1 MILSSRVDD
10 NNAAYVEIILDIF
23 EDSVAIHS
31 VQGVTVHE
39 DPELFSLVKK
49 TYSPCPRFVSLCFE
63 RLVRISS
70 RVSKSSKY
78 TLLHSQKDHLHQLK
92 SAAVHALKALKLIG

>member
-1 MILSSRVDD
+1 MSTRFNLCLEMILSSRVDD

-23 EDSVAIHS
+23 EDSLAIHS

-49 TYSPCPRFVSLCFE
+49 ATE
-63 RLVRISS
+63 N
-70 RVSKSSKY
+70 KSSSSSVRFSLFRK
-78 TLLHSQKDHLHQLK
+78 TCSHIKQGFQELKVHLASFTK
-92 SAAVHALKALKLIG
+92 